1 MGAREKEPGAPCMEI
16 NHRQASILYELIQ
29 SDIPVTAGMLAPKL
43 VLNERV
49 VRFNLPPL
57 DLWLQE
63 FGVKTPLQTPK
74 GIFLD
79 MPQGGRQRLLRLIP
93 DPLGEK
99 AGIYLRPDYR
109 QLWIAFKVLESTSPL
124 HGKDF
129 EKDLELSENTLARDI
144 QQVRKMLEKHT
155 LNLVRKRSVGT
166 YVEGSEIQI
175 RYALSIILKRI
186 LGDANIVQLCL
197 WKKVELQN
205 PWTERALLRRMAL
218 NMIEKWS
225 LLDSFDSIQ
234 QLTSGLGVIYDEVNI
249 SRIALYLAISINRIR
264 NSKSVTYPQERI
276 DNIRGNEIF
285 AATQKSLKTPPFAPD
300 IKLSDAEIVYL
311 FNQLVTYGYAG
322 FGDEYTHM
330 DDVRLESFLLIAEDI
345 MQQVYSGRGMEYS
358 DSPVTDDLAAH
369 LHRCYH
375 LLHLGVKVH
384 FNLADEVQSSYPALF
399 KEITSIT
406 QGVSANPLFSTI
418 LKEETAR
425 ITLYA
430 AMAILQSQS
439 AGSSQESKIAV
450 VCPTGGVTSRM
461 LMLRLRTELP
471 ELGNLELMS
480 IRKLSGGNL
489 ENVRAIISTTAT
501 ISKDLG
507 VPVLVVNPLLKD
519 EDISRIKSWLISGE

>member
-1 MGAREKEPGAPCMEI
+1 MEI
-16 NHRQASILYELIQ
+16 NYRQASILFELIQ
-29 SDIPVTAGMLAPKL
+29 SDTPLTAGMLAAKL
-43 VLNERV
+43 DLNERV

-74 GIFLD
+74 GIFLH
-79 MPQGGRQRLLRLIP
+79 MTQGGRQRLLRLIP

-99 AGIYLRPDYR
+99 ARIYLRPEYR
-109 QLWIAFKVLESTSPL
+109 QLWIAFKVLASTSPL
-124 HGKDF
+124 PSKDF

-144 QQVRKMLEKHT
+144 QQVRKLLEKHT

-205 PWTERALLRRMAL
+205 PWTERALLRRMAV
-218 NMIEKWS
+218 NVIENWS
-225 LLDSFDSIQ
+225 LWDSFDAIQ
-234 QLTSGLGVIYDEVNI
+234 QLTSGLGVVYDEVNI
-249 SRIALYLAISINRIR
+249 SRVALYLVISINRIR
-264 NSKSVTYPQERI
+264 HSKSVDYPEERI
-276 DNIRGNEIF
+276 ENIRSNEIF
-285 AATQKSLKTPPFAPD
+285 AATQKALKKPPFAPD
-300 IKLSDAEIVYL
+300 INLSDAEIVYL

-322 FGDEYTHM
+322 FGDEYTHL

-345 MQQVYSGRGMEYS
+345 MRQVYSSRGMEYS
-358 DSPVTDDLAAH
+358 DSPVTNDLAAH

-384 FNLADEVQSSYPALF
+384 FNLADEVQSSYPVLF
-399 KEITSIT
+399 NEIISIT
-406 QGVSANPLFSTI
+406 QGVTTNLLFGTI

-425 ITLYA
+425 ITIYA

-439 AGSSQESKIAV
+439 AASGQESKIAV

-480 IRKLSGGNL
+480 MKQLRGGNL
-489 ENVRAIISTTAT
+489 ENVRAIISTTTT